1 MHTTLKDGI
10 LAMAI
15 HTIKHNK
22 IHRLTLLSVLVAS
35 GMANANG
42 TFAPSAIPL
51 DNGINITPT
60 ISVALKNDDNI
71 TFQTENEVSSMITI
85 INPVINAELDDGVNV
100 YGLYYSGKSGSYAD
114 SKDDDYFDHD
124 LLFSANLGLS
134 AYTALDLGASYA
146 AGHEPRGTG
155 NSEGNGDA
163 IDEPTKFSNLSLS
176 ADYSYGLKESNG
188 RIELFGS
195 INDKSYDQSLLV
207 TSGVT
212 TDLTEGKD
220 FTSNKF
226 GGAFYFQTG
235 AGGEL
240 FVEASDSLI
249 RYEESGSS
257 RDSDDIR
264 LLLGVKWEATALT
277 SGSFKIGYQ
286 SKEFEIANRDDF
298 GGLAWEGNLQYQP
311 FTFST
316 ITLTTSSAA
325 KDPSVV
331 GDYIEDKVLSA
342 TWTHSFTDM
351 IDANILYNYN
361 SEDYVG
367 DSASGREDETTV
379 IGVSLNYTFRP
390 NVLISGEFNNMDR
403 TSTSAGIGFTQNVV
417 GINVTVGM

>member
-15 HTIKHNK
+15 NTIKHKN
-22 IHRLTLLSVLVAS
+22 IHRLSLISALVAS
-35 GMANANG
+35 GVANAN
-42 TFAPSAIPL
+42 FAPAAIPL

-71 TFQTENEVSSMITI
+71 TFQTENEISSMVTV
-85 INPVINAELDDGVNV
+85 INPVVNAVLDDGVNV
-100 YGLYYSGKSGSYAD
+100 YGLYYSGTSGSYAD
-114 SKDDDYFDHD
+114 SEDDNYFDQD
-124 LLFSANLGLS
+124 ITLSASLGLS
-134 AYTALDLGASYA
+134 AYTALDLGASYTG
-146 AGHEPRGTG
+146 GHEPRGTG
-155 NSEGNGDA
+155 NSEGNADA
-163 IDEPTKFSNLSLS
+163 IDEPTKYSNISLS
-176 ADYSYGLKESNG
+176 ADYSYGLEESNG

-195 INDKSYDQSLLV
+195 INDKAYDESLLID
-207 TSGVT
+207 SGVT

-220 FTSNKF
+220 FTTNKF

-257 RDSDDIR
+257 RDSDDMR
-264 LLLGVKWEATALT
+264 LLVGVKWEATALT
-277 SGSFKIGYQ
+277 SGTFKIGYQ
-286 SKEFEIANRDDF
+286 SKAFDTANRDDF
-298 GGLAWEGNLQYQP
+298 DGLAWEGNLQYQP

-331 GDYIEDKVLSA
+331 GDYIEDKVYSA
-342 TWTHSFTDM
+342 TWTHSFNDV
-351 IDANILYNYN
+351 IDANIVYNYN

-379 IGVSLNYTFRP
+379 FGASLNYTFRP
-390 NVLISGEFNNMDR
+390 NVLITGEFNNMDR
-403 TSTSAGIGFTQNVV
+403 SSTVSGIAFTQNVV